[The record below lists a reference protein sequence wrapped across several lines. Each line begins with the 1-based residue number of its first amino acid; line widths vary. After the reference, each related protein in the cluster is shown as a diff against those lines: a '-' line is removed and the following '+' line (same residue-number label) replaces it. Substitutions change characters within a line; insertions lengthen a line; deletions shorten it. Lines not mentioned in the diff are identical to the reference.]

1 MGLTKNICAFM
12 TKNQNMRKLKNSE
25 LDRLSIEG
33 FKTAKKTPIIIILD
47 NIRSLNNIGSVFRTS
62 DAFLIEKIY
71 LCGITATPPHKD
83 IHKTALGS
91 TDSVEWKY
99 VKDTLELV
107 EKLKS
112 EGVKVCA
119 IEQAENAMMLNNFT
133 PEPQTTYALVF
144 GNEVKG
150 VSQEVVGTSDVVIE
164 IPQYGTKHSLNISVS
179 VGVVIWDVFSK
190 LGMRS

>member
-1 MGLTKNICAFM
+1 
-12 TKNQNMRKLKNSE
+12 MRKLKNSE
-25 LDRLSIEG
+25 LDRLTIEG
-33 FKTAKKTPIIIILD
+33 FKAAEKTPLIIILD

-91 TDSVEWKY
+91 TDTVDWEYVENTISL
-99 VKDTLELV
+99 VK
-107 EKLKS
+107 KLKV

-119 IEQAENAMMLNNFT
+119 IEQAENVTMLDNFIVET
-133 PEPQTTYALVF
+133 NTKYALVF

-150 VSQEVVGTSDVVIE
+150 VSQEVVSASDIVIE
-164 IPQYGTKHSLNISVS
+164 IPQFGTKHSLNISVS
-179 VGVVIWDVFSK
+179 CGVVLWDLFNK
-190 LGMRS
+190 LK